1 MITRFSGMTDYE
13 KLLTQS
19 NIIDSAISN
28 ATGNRFARGGNMQSG
43 RIGLVGE
50 QGPELFLPRS
60 SGMVLSNSI
69 SSRLMGMLGGGGMA
83 MAGANNV
90 TINVNNPV
98 IRSDNDIRKLANE
111 ISKAQASQFRVNGG
125 RLS

>member
-1 MITRFSGMTDYE
+1 V
-13 KLLTQS
+13 
-19 NIIDSAISN
+19 
-28 ATGNRFARGGNMQSG
+28 GGGGAAVQA
-43 RIGLVGE
+43 
-50 QGPELFLPRS
+50 Q
-60 SGMVLSNSI
+60 
-69 SSRLMGMLGGGGMA
+69 LMGMLGGGGMA